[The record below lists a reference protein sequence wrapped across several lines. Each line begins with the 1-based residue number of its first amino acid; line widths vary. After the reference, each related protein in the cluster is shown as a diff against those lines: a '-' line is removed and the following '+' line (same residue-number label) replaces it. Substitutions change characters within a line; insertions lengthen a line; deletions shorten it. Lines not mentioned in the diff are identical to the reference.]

1 MKNIIK
7 ILLFSWTCM
16 ATTCPDKE
24 NENCHPAIRFSNDTK
39 NSLRVRKEFHKS
51 TIPSPFT
58 DPWDISNI
66 SYTVRGEMYKVNG
79 SEQGNRRAISSSVC
93 FENFFNREGYS
104 GTVYVYVF
112 DAETIEN
119 TPWEVVARDY
129 LVLKRYDLTLEDLQR
144 LDWKITYPPTEAMK
158 DVKQYPPYGS
168 E

>member
-1 MKNIIK
+1 MKNIVK
-7 ILLFSWTCM
+7 ILLFSWVCM
-16 ATTCPDKE
+16 ATKCQEKE
-24 NENCHPAIRFSNDTK
+24 NENCHPAISFSNNTT
-39 NSLRVRKEFHKS
+39 NSLRVRERFHHS

-58 DPWDISNI
+58 NPLDIKDL
-66 SYTVRGEMYKVNG
+66 SYTAIGEKYKVND
-79 SEQGNRRAISSSVC
+79 SEQGNRRAISSSDC
-93 FENFFNREGYS
+93 FEKLFNREGYS

-112 DAETIEN
+112 DSEVVEN